1 MQYFSNIYQV
11 IGDLVT
17 SINALEYAETVSR
30 AAAAA
35 VMPEL
40 RERIHERGEKP
51 DGSPIG
57 TYSEKYKALR
67 ESEKYNR
74 TEGDR
79 VVLSLTSNLEESYT
93 LAAQDNGYT
102 IGVLGGDLNA
112 NKIEWLTKKYGNV
125 WELSQREQEM
135 AKIAAEETARKLL

>member
-17 SINALEYAETVSR
+17 SINALEYPETVSR

-135 AKIAAEETARKLL
+135 AKIAVEETARKLL

>member
-1 MQYFSNIYQV
+1 VQYFSNIYQV

-57 TYSEKYKALR
+57 TYSEKYEALR
-67 ESEKYNR
+67 EKKYNR
-74 TEGDR
+74 TEGDK
-79 VVLSLTSNLEESYT
+79 VVLSLTSNLEQSYT

-102 IGVLGGDLNA
+102 IGVLGDLNA
-112 NKIEWLTKKYGNV
+112 KKIEWLTERYGNV
-125 WELSQREQEM
+125 WELSQREKEM
-135 AKIAAEETARKLL
+135 AKIAAEDTARKLL